1 MAMAA
6 VMPVP
11 IMVSAAA
18 QAAADAGARAVP
30 DSATRDSADRA
41 ADQRA
46 GTGAER
52 AINKS
57 FLGLGGARG
66 AKEPGRQDG
75 YGHQLLHSTFPS
87 DETHPL
93 Q

>member
-1 MAMAA
+1 MT
-6 VMPVP
+6 VP
-11 IMVSAAA
+11 IMVTASAQSAT
-18 QAAADAGARAVP
+18 DAGARAIT
-30 DSATRDSADRA
+30 DRATRDSADRA

-52 AINKS
+52 AINES
-57 FLGLGGARG
+57 FLGLGHARG

-75 YGHQLLHSTFPS
+75 YGHELLHFTFPS
-87 DETHPL
+87 DQTHPL